1 MTRKGARTGRW
12 NWWQDRA
19 RRLWSDGVSARVSCY
34 KLSLYKHCQKGHATI
49 GAELCKMVLCE
60 KCCTI
65 VALVLEPFHQGQMP

>member
-34 KLSLYKHCQKGHATI
+34 KLSLYKHLISQTGHATV
-49 GAELCKMVLCE
+49 GAGFVQNGF
-60 KCCTI
+60 
-65 VALVLEPFHQGQMP
+65 V